1 MTRERQLFV
10 PLAGGLGNQLF
21 QFAHALSKS
30 EGSQIILLTNV
41 LSPRL
46 SKGAAPEILDF
57 ELGNQVTTLLS
68 KKKTRKYLQKIFS
81 LIIRIGAG
89 EAITLLK
96 KAAFLVL
103 SPVASLLM
111 KVETGDWVRVIASSN
126 IGFCGLEKYR
136 KSSVFI
142 GYFQTYSW
150 MESNP
155 KALQQ
160 IKCFHPKSLSL
171 PVRKLIEETKS
182 RKILGLHIRL
192 GDYKSEP
199 KIGLLPVQ
207 YYVDATNHLSLDK
220 YDEIWV
226 FTNDEMES
234 KTLLPNLVK
243 YGAKWIPETFSSA
256 ETLYLMSY
264 CNDLIISNSTFSWWG
279 AFLNKHE
286 SHTII
291 CPEIWFEKMKDP
303 VNICPN
309 SWIKVQSFT
318 K

>member
-30 EGSQIILLTNV
+30 EGSHVILQSNV

-46 SKGAAPEILDF
+46 SNTEAPELLDF
-57 ELGNQVTTLLS
+57 DLGNKITILLS

-81 LIIRIGAG
+81 LIMRLGAG
-89 EAITLLK
+89 EALTLLK
-96 KAAFLVL
+96 KAAFFVL
-103 SPVASLLM
+103 SPVAALLM
-111 KVETGDWVRVIASSN
+111 RLETGNWVRVIASSN
-126 IGFCGLEKYR
+126 IGYCELEKYR
-136 KSSVFI
+136 NSAVFI

-160 IKCFHPKSLSL
+160 VKSLHPRSL
-171 PVRKLIEETKS
+171 SFPVSKLIEETKS

-192 GDYKSEP
+192 GDYKFEP
-199 KIGLLPVQ
+199 KIGLLPLQ
-207 YYVDATNHLSLDK
+207 YYVDAMKRLSLDK
-220 YDEIWV
+220 YDEIWI
-226 FTNDEMES
+226 FTNDEKES
-234 KTLLPNLVK
+234 KSLLPNLVT

-303 VNICPN
+303 VNICPD